1 MESNKEKQ
9 VRYDLV
15 NTFYYFG
22 VITDVTEPTQVVV
35 DGEAYARRRIKIEWR
50 DTSNVRHSQII
61 MSVPDNFNH
70 RKLQK
75 MVENKVFAKFHFCIK
90 CNDGRHGFFCMS
102 AEPIDKK
109 FSHLR
114 QEVYYDPYIVN
125 RKFKKKKIML
135 DKDGYLYPYGY

>member
-35 DGEAYARRRIKIEWR
+35 DGEAYISRRIKIEWR
-50 DTSNVRHSQII
+50 DSTNVRHSEIT
-61 MSVPDNFNH
+61 MSIPDNFNQG
-70 RKLQK
+70 RLKK
-75 MVENKVFAKFHFCIK
+75 MMDNKVFAKFHFCIK
-90 CNDGRHGFFCMS
+90 CNSERYGFFCMS
-102 AEPIDKK
+102 VEPLDEKYAR
-109 FSHLR
+109 LR

-135 DKDGYLYPYGY
+135 DKEGYLYPYGY